1 MTILRKKKKWRWKAS
16 VYRHYVGIEEFRSNK
31 LFNTKV
37 EAVYN
42 WHSYGRKMIEERYG
56 GVIRSMEYEEVGT

>member
-1 MTILRKKKKWRWKAS
+1 MTILRKRPKWRWVAN
-16 VYRHYVGIEEFRSNK
+16 VYRHYVGVEEFRSNK

-42 WHSYGRKMIEERYG
+42 WHSYGKSMIVDRYG
-56 GVIRSMEYEEVGT
+56 GVIRSYTFEEVTP